1 MASNGIDVYVKL
13 PSGKAIEL
21 KQLPANTVRDIAQK
35 VAEIEKVPERRV
47 RLKYQGKTLDK
58 NKTIGFLGICA
69 ETILKGEV
77 LFPKDI
83 QISIKHAD
91 TQHMETVQSTDT
103 MVEVKGKIATATGIP
118 VERQT
123 VKTGSAVVSRMDVI
137 LADLGLSDGTVL
149 TVTEKQNTIG
159 FDEETEAVNE
169 EIKDELMSTFD
180 ARDRPVEVVFCFD
193 TTGSMYSC
201 IERVRRDLQETCSRL
216 LSEIPGIRIG
226 IMANGD
232 YSDSKV
238 YVVRYVD
245 LTTNVND
252 VCNFANTV
260 PRTGGGGN
268 GGEAYEWALRRA
280 QQLDWS
286 ENSAKALVMIGD
298 EPPHHKN
305 YTDQHLFWMDELD
318 VLIGMGVK
326 VYGVQ
331 AMSETESTPFYQ
343 ELSDRSG
350 GFYLKMKDF
359 KLITDMFLAVCYREA
374 DDGQLE
380 EFVEEVEREGRMCED
395 TKEMLDTLVDKG
407 ASGSDQSSPARKIK
421 QERYVAQPWWDPS
434 LLTKRDN
441 PEYKYQPDV
450 DSWVRADR
458 FQTSYS
464 TSSFVYTNNNATKKK
479 PRLTRF
485 LNIFKKSRD

>member
-103 MVEVKGKIATATGIP
+103 MVEVKGKIATAT
-118 VERQT
+118 
-123 VKTGSAVVSRMDVI
+123 AV
-137 LADLGLSDGTVL
+137 
-149 TVTEKQNTIG
+149 G